1 MEEKEKEI
9 NQLGYK
15 MIEYINA
22 NNIIIEDCDGYK
34 YKVGYHDLVKRGK
47 IPVKIFKKSIFLREN
62 LDTYLRINAPK
73 CHITSIKLD
82 EEKEISFTCD
92 NHPEKGE
99 MKTSIKNIQNKRR
112 MNGTICRH
120 CGYEMGNEKNRT
132 TFEQI
137 DNECK
142 RLGIQYI
149 NHYREE
155 RHTMIEFICPIH
167 KDKGIQVRTWDS
179 LKNAKN
185 SCIYC
190 SPTHKMS
197 HEEFMESLDERILYQ
212 LKVVGKYT
220 GNENDIEC
228 KCLKCNRNW
237 TQTANNLKRGNG
249 CPYCNES
256 KGEKEVR
263 RILEKY
269 EIPFNEQHT
278 FDDCRYIKKLRFDF
292 YIEKYNI
299 AIEYQG
305 VQHYEPVRFNG
316 SKNIDENLEF
326 EENVKRDKIKKDYC
340 KKNNIKLLCIHYNDY
355 ESIEEIILNELK
367 LPLTK

>member
-1 MEEKEKEI
+1 MDLFMPSGMYIRKENNMNLCSRCKKNPAVFYITKMEGNKTSSEGLCLSYAKELGI
-9 NQLGYK
+9 APLNQ
-15 MIEYINA
+15 MIENFGVSDD
-22 NNIIIEDCDGYK
+22 ELD
-34 YKVGYHDLVKRGK
+34 
-47 IPVKIFKKSIFLREN
+47 N
-62 LDTYLRINAPK
+62 L
-73 CHITSIKLD
+73 
-82 EEKEISFTCD
+82 
-92 NHPEKGE
+92 
-99 MKTSIKNIQNKRR
+99 
-112 MNGTICRH
+112 
-120 CGYEMGNEKNRT
+120 
-132 TFEQI
+132 
-137 DNECK
+137 
-142 RLGIQYI
+142 
-149 NHYREE
+149 
-155 RHTMIEFICPIH
+155 
-167 KDKGIQVRTWDS
+167 
-179 LKNAKN
+179 N
-185 SCIYC
+185 SQ
-190 SPTHKMS
+190 MS
-197 HEEFMESLDERILYQ
+197 EFMESLDERILYQ

-249 CPYCNES
+249 CPYCKES

-269 EIPFNEQHT
+269 EIQFNEQHT
-278 FDDCRYIKKLRFDF
+278 FDDCKYIKKLRFDF

-305 VQHYEPVRFNG
+305 IQHYEPVRFRG

-340 KKNNIKLLCIHYNDY
+340 KKNNIKLLCIHYKDY